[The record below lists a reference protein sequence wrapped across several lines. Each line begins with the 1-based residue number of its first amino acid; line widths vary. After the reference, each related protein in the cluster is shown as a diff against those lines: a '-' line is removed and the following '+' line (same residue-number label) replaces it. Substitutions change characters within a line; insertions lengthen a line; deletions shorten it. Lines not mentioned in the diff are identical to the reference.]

1 MEKKNGKLLLPFQNH
16 FSYKFFFLIIEISE
30 CIICD
35 SGDLGDG
42 SPDSMVATVA
52 ATFIFSVVD
61 FLNVVV

>member
-1 MEKKNGKLLLPFQNH
+1 MENYCWH
-16 FSYKFFFLIIEISE
+16 FKITLHMNFFSFLNIEISE

-52 ATFIFSVVD
+52 ATFIISVVD
-61 FLNVVV
+61 FLNFVV